1 MSTYYTVGH
10 STRALAEFLAL
21 LQGAGVERL
30 VDVRAIPRSRTNP
43 QFNIDTLPPAL
54 AEHGIDYEHLA
65 ELGGRRRGA
74 PHSANDF
81 WENDS
86 FRSYADYA
94 GTEAFR
100 AGLER
105 LKKLGRERPL
115 PSPHHRRLSDFRR
128 RDRLA
133 HSCARK
139 DRAREIDS
147 RRAQDARRH
156 FDLSERSGL
165 TGARIK
171 PRARFPSALA
181 GEGGPSR
188 RRGLGEG

>member
-65 ELGGRRRGA
+65 ELGGRRRGP
-74 PHSANDF
+74 PHSPNDF

-105 LKKLGRERPL
+105 LKKLGRERPAAVMCAEAVWWRC
-115 PSPHHRRLSDFRR
+115 HRRIIADYLISEGETVLHI
-128 RDRLA
+128 LA
-133 HSCARK
+133 PGKIEPAK
-139 DRAREIDS
+139 LTPA
-147 RRAQDARRH
+147 ARRTP
-156 FDLSERSGL
+156 DGTL
-165 TGARIK
+165 IY
-171 PRARFPSALA
+171 PRDPD
-181 GEGGPSR
+181 
-188 RRGLGEG
+188 